1 MNNVLTS
8 FYYAQGTTNK
18 LSEVE
23 IIRYQVLIPVTE
35 VQVRSSGSGRDSQN
49 SNEGSC
55 TTPLPGGQS
64 KNVDS
69 PCGPEEK
76 SVSQDQSQPAQP
88 GTVSS
93 GTSVPSAAVGSL
105 ESSSVPNAKSSNS
118 QFIWDLIHLR
128 CTQISGGTQRRTEK
142 VYQLSNRF
150 VHSTYNSF
158 HLFP

>member
-1 MNNVLTS
+1 M
-8 FYYAQGTTNK
+8 QGTTNK

-64 KNVDS
+64 KTMDS

-76 SVSQDQSQPAQP
+76 SASQDQQQQQQP
-88 GTVSS
+88 S
-93 GTSVPSAAVGSL
+93 GTSAPAAAGSL
-105 ESSSVPNAKSSNS
+105 ESSTVPNAKSSNS

-150 VHSTYNSF
+150 VHST
-158 HLFP
+158 